1 MSAWCSTITINGT
14 DKAVVFVYHKAAHQ
28 VVQEAVFFCAIFID
42 NWYFGTN
49 EIEGVDVAA
58 VSVDHF
64 YDLVGVRVIPHLPFN
79 AAHLVVRLGTIEVV
93 SLSQIVVEF
102 LHLEMSVIR

>member
-1 MSAWCSTITINGT
+1 MSAWSSTITINGA
-14 DKAVVFVYHKAAHQ
+14 DKPVVFVYHKSANQ

-79 AAHLVVRLGTIEVV
+79 AAHLVKIKGR
-93 SLSQIVVEF
+93 
-102 LHLEMSVIR
+102 VIISE